1 MDIIVMPLVI
11 LLPLIAVSI
20 SWSIL
25 EKNKIDNQII
35 KCLVWMVPFIIGML
49 ISIYVLVNKLL
60 KSINDEPVEL
70 FKSIIYMMFFII
82 FWLSGTNINFEKTIK
97 NIFKLSIKFLLF
109 KIIISSCIL
118 WIFVFITYNKF
129 IAIFNQ
135 NINII
140 INNYITYFLIYIIIV
155 IFLNMFIKVLKTYN
169 FNKNIIK
176 IIDCFDCIDF
186 MFIIALNSLLLTLS
200 NKETLIP
207 ILLFSTTITIYSDR
221 QRIIKYY
228 FGGDYEKK

>member
-35 KCLVWMVPFIIGML
+35 KCLVWLVPFIIGML

-97 NIFKLSIKFLLF
+97 NIFKLSIKFF
-109 KIIISSCIL
+109 
-118 WIFVFITYNKF
+118 FF
-129 IAIFNQ
+129 
-135 NINII
+135 
-140 INNYITYFLIYIIIV
+140 
-155 IFLNMFIKVLKTYN
+155 
-169 FNKNIIK
+169 
-176 IIDCFDCIDF
+176 
-186 MFIIALNSLLLTLS
+186 
-200 NKETLIP
+200 
-207 ILLFSTTITIYSDR
+207 
-221 QRIIKYY
+221 
-228 FGGDYEKK
+228 